1 MGCAPLHNGAL
12 EQARTSYL
20 QAQHD
25 PDIVT
30 YAPGR
35 LHEAETTLHQAEG
48 TWERTHDP
56 QEVAHLSYLT
66 EQKVEIARAT
76 AREKRTESEI
86 ERLRAERDRVL
97 LESRIRAAEQA
108 WR

>member
-1 MGCAPLHNGAL
+1 M
-12 EQARTSYL
+12 
-20 QAQHD
+20 
-25 PDIVT
+25 T

-35 LHEAETTLHQAEG
+35 LHQAEATLRQAEG
-48 TWERTHDP
+48 TWERTRDP

-76 AREKRTESEI
+76 AREKRAESEI

-97 LESRIRAAEQA
+97 LESRMHEAMEA